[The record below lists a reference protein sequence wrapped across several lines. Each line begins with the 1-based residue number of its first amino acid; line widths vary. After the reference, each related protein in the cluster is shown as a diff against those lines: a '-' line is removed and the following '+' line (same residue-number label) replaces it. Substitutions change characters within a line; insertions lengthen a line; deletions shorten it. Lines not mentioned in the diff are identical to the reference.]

1 MDPKGQRM
9 CVPSGEQGEEDLE
22 QERPSGENESK
33 ERQPVGADDA
43 IIFFCHVL
51 VPILRFSVLSFVI
64 RYILLEPEIINRRLT
79 L

>member
-51 VPILRFSVLSFVI
+51 VPILRFSV
-64 RYILLEPEIINRRLT
+64 YILLEPEIINRRLT